1 MNKFTFLAALI
12 IFLCSFSGG
21 DYSEQEPIKAEIELI
36 ENYGKLE
43 EESIHGRPRM
53 PLNVIYA
60 NYSEG
65 YFSIELESGNQ
76 ASVEIKTMNDE
87 FIIAALIESNE
98 TVFIGELSD
107 FIIEC
112 TLSNGETY
120 YGEYHVN
127 NQ

>member
-1 MNKFTFLAALI
+1 MNKLTFLAALI

-21 DYSEQEPIKAEIELI
+21 GYSEQEPIKAEIELI
-36 ENYGKLE
+36 ENYEKLE

-87 FIIAALIESNE
+87 S
-98 TVFIGELSD
+98 VELDQGQEHSD
-107 FIIEC
+107 DKYNF
-112 TLSNGETY
+112 
-120 YGEYHVN
+120 N
-127 NQ
+127 NFLKVIKYDKPI

>member
-21 DYSEQEPIKAEIELI
+21 GYSEQEPEVAEITLI
-36 ENYGKLE
+36 SKHDKIGKENLQN
-43 EESIHGRPRM
+43 RPRM

-65 YFSIELESGNQ
+65 YFSIELECGNQ

-87 FIIAALIESNE
+87 S
-98 TVFIGELSD
+98 VELD
-107 FIIEC
+107 Q
-112 TLSNGETY
+112 G
-120 YGEYHVN
+120 
-127 NQ
+127 Q